1 MTNAERR
8 TQNAERTSAQAERG
22 PVRRSLGGGGTQNA
36 EGTAPVFALFRVAAG
51 PRLGRGHLRR
61 AEVLARAL
69 GRTACVSVRG
79 GGATATSLPVAPT
92 AAAGRTLD
100 AVRPGVLVLDDPHA
114 GHGRAW
120 VSAAARRRV
129 PVVSLHDLGLARV
142 PATLAI
148 DGSVTSPVR
157 GWPAG
162 ETLRGLAFAVI
173 GRPRRARPAAVVRRV
188 LVSLGGGSHRALTR
202 AVVAE
207 LARRRPELEILVT
220 QAGAWSARAD
230 GAGRVTPIVAADGL
244 APWLA
249 RVDVAIVGGG
259 VSLYE
264 AVAAGVPTVAVPV
277 VPAQRPTIRGF
288 AARRLT
294 SEAGSAGPTV
304 RALARR
310 VGERFERLVADA
322 DGRRHVGEAGP
333 LAVDGRGAQR
343 VARAIVA
350 VVEAARRG

>member
-1 MTNAERR
+1 MTNTERR
-8 TQNAERTSAQAERG
+8 
-22 PVRRSLGGGGTQNA
+22 PVRRSPGEGGTSDA
-36 EGTAPVFALFRVAAG
+36 APPSGSAPVFALFRVAAG

-69 GRTACVSVRG
+69 GRSACVSVRG
-79 GGATATSLPVAPT
+79 AGGTSMSLPLAAT

-100 AVRPGVLVLDDPHA
+100 DVRPGVLVLDDPHA

-148 DGSVTSPVR
+148 DGSVTSPAH

-162 ETLRGLAFAVI
+162 ETLRGLEFAVI
-173 GRPRRARPAAVVRRV
+173 GRPRRARPGLIVRRV
-188 LVSLGGGSHRALTR
+188 LVSLGGGSRRGLTS

-207 LARRRPELEILVT
+207 LSRREPQLEILVT
-220 QAGAWSARAD
+220 QAGPWATRHG
-230 GAGRVTPIVAADGL
+230 GAARVTRVDASDGL

-259 VSLYE
+259 LSLYE

-294 SEAGSAGPTV
+294 ADAGVAGPATLG
-304 RALARR
+304 ALARR
-310 VGERFERLVADA
+310 VGDRFDRLAADA
-322 DGRRHVGEAGP
+322 EGRRHVRQAGP
-333 LAVDGRGAQR
+333 RAVDGRGAQR